1 MLLSNTTDTI
11 AAISS
16 PNGPAIRSIVRVSG
30 PDCWAVVSCVVKGI
44 PESQP
49 VTASSFQIEI
59 RELPGQPAIF
69 GRLQFWPEGR
79 SYTGQASVELHLEVP
94 NVLADKVLRRCVEA
108 GARLAEPGEFTFR
121 AYVKGRIDL
130 ARAEAVAGIFQ
141 ATTPEQLQ
149 VALGQLAGGLGQ
161 RIDRLRGRLL
171 DLTAWLE
178 ATLDFVEE
186 ADVDPISRNVVA
198 EELRGSAWELRR
210 LSEVESNRDRP
221 VSDRRIVLVGRP
233 NAGKS
238 HLFNALCGGSG
249 RALVSPVA
257 GTTRDYLEARADL
270 GLGRKVVFVDTA
282 GEYETAEPIDAQ
294 SQSLGRRERLLAD
307 LFLVCVPVDEPDA
320 DIGAFEAALPGNVPR
335 VIVRTKADLGGP
347 GDSGSNETIP
357 VSAAS
362 GLGLPELRQAIA
374 DRLDRL
380 EPEIDT
386 VVAGTRIRVGEALRS
401 AGKSLVQAAGT
412 MAASGGDE
420 LVAID
425 LRAAVEA
432 LDVVAGKDA
441 TEEVLDRIFSRFCI
455 GK

>member
-1 MLLSNTTDTI
+1 MMRLDTADTI

-16 PNGPAIRSIVRVSG
+16 PNGAAIRSIVRLSG
-30 PDCWAVVSCVVKGI
+30 PDCWPLVAGVVTGI

-49 VTASSFQIEI
+49 VTATSFPVET
-59 RELPGQPAIF
+59 REMPGQPVIF
-69 GRLQFWPEGR
+69 GRLQSWPEGR
-79 SYTGQASVELHLEVP
+79 SYTGQASIELHLDVP
-94 NVLADKVLRRCVEA
+94 NVIADSVLRRCVDA

-121 AYVKGRIDL
+121 AYAKGRIDL

-141 ATTPEQLQ
+141 ATSPEQLH

-161 RIDRLRGRLL
+161 RIERLRGRLL

-210 LSEVESNRDRP
+210 LSEVEAKRDRP
-221 VSDRRIVLVGRP
+221 VSNRRIVLVGRP

-238 HLFNALCGGSG
+238 YLFNALCGSSG

-257 GTTRDYLEARADL
+257 GTTRDYLEAQADL
-270 GLGRKVVFVDTA
+270 GPGRNVVFVDTA
-282 GEYETAEPIDAQ
+282 GEFETAEPIDAQ
-294 SQSLGRRERLLAD
+294 SQTLGRRERLLAD
-307 LFLVCVPVDEPDA
+307 LFLVCVPVDAAESEIAAFDA
-320 DIGAFEAALPGNVPR
+320 VLPTNVPR
-335 VIVRTKADLGGP
+335 IVVRTKADLCEKGVI
-347 GDSGSNETIP
+347 SQNEAIR
-357 VSAAS
+357 VSAAT
-362 GLGLPELRQAIA
+362 GLGLADLRRAMI

-386 VVAGTRIRVGEALRS
+386 VVAGTRVRAGEALRA
-401 AGKSLVQAAGT
+401 AGKSLAQAAET

-425 LRAAVEA
+425 LRAAVES
-432 LDVVAGKDA
+432 LDVVSGRDA
-441 TEEVLDRIFSRFCI
+441 TEEMLDRIFSRFCI

>member
-1 MLLSNTTDTI
+1 MLLLNTTDTI

-16 PNGPAIRSIVRVSG
+16 PNGAAIRSIVRLSG
-30 PDCWAVVSCVVKGI
+30 PDCWAVACRVVKGI
-44 PESQP
+44 PETQP
-49 VTASSFQIEI
+49 GSPASFVCETRAESTH
-59 RELPGQPAIF
+59 PAIF
-69 GRLQFWPEGR
+69 GRLQTWPAGR
-79 SYTGQASVELHLEVP
+79 SYTGQASVELHLDVP
-94 NVLADKVLRRCVEA
+94 NVLADGVLRRCVVA

-121 AYVKGRIDL
+121 AYAKGRIDL

-198 EELRGSAWELRR
+198 EELRGAAWELRR
-210 LSEVESNRDRP
+210 LSEVESKRDRP

-238 HLFNALCGGSG
+238 HLFNALCGVSG
-249 RALVSPVA
+249 RAIVSPVA
-257 GTTRDYLEARADL
+257 GTTRDYLEARAEL
-270 GLGRKVVFVDTA
+270 GAGRKVVIVDTA

-307 LFLVCVPVDEPDA
+307 LFLVCVPVDASDA
-320 DIGAFEAALPGNVPR
+320 DIAAFEAALPGNVPR
-335 VIVRTKADLGGP
+335 VVVRTKADLGEPDAAGE
-347 GDSGSNETIP
+347 SGAIR
-357 VSAAS
+357 VSAAT
-362 GLGLPELRQAIA
+362 GLGMTELRQAMA

-380 EPEIDT
+380 EPETDT
-386 VVAGTRIRVGEALRS
+386 VVAGTRVRVGEALRS
-401 AGKSLVQAAGT
+401 AGKSLAQAAGT

>member
-1 MLLSNTTDTI
+1 MIRVDTADTI

-16 PNGPAIRSIVRVSG
+16 PNGPALRSIVRLSG
-30 PDCWAVVSCVVKGI
+30 PDCWGVVSRVLKGA
-44 PESQP
+44 PDSQP
-49 VTASSFQIEI
+49 GAPASFGCVT
-59 RELPGQPAIF
+59 REESGSYAIP
-69 GRLQFWPEGR
+69 GRLQSWPAGR
-79 SYTGQASVELHLEVP
+79 SYTGQASVELHLDVP
-94 NVLADKVLRRCVEA
+94 NVLADRVLRQCVEA

-121 AYVKGRIDL
+121 AYAKGRIDL

-210 LSEVESNRDRP
+210 LSEVESKRDRT
-221 VSDRRIVLVGRP
+221 VSSRRIVLVGRP

-238 HLFNALCGGSG
+238 HLFNALCGATG

-257 GTTRDYLEARADL
+257 GTTRDYLEARAEL
-270 GLGRKVVFVDTA
+270 APGRSVIVVDTA
-282 GEYETAEPIDAQ
+282 GEYETAEPIDAR
-294 SQSLGRRERLLAD
+294 SQDLGRRERLLAD
-307 LFLVCVPVDEPDA
+307 LFLVCVPVDAAAAEVA
-320 DIGAFEAALPGNVPR
+320 AFEAVLPGNVPR

-347 GDSGSNETIP
+347 EAEERSASVR
-357 VSAAS
+357 VSAAT
-362 GLGLPELRQAIA
+362 GLGIAELRQALT
-374 DRLDRL
+374 DRLDGL

-386 VVAGTRIRVGEALRS
+386 VVAGTRVRVGEALRS
-401 AGKSLVQAAGT
+401 AGRSLAQAAET

>member
-1 MLLSNTTDTI
+1 MIRVDTADTI

-16 PNGPAIRSIVRVSG
+16 PNGPAIRSIVRLSG
-30 PDCWAVVSCVVKGI
+30 PNCWGVVTQVVKGL
-44 PESQP
+44 PDVQP
-49 VTASSFQIEI
+49 GFPSSFEFET
-59 RELPGQPAIF
+59 REDSGRYAIT
-69 GRLQFWPEGR
+69 GRLQCWPAGR
-79 SYTGQASVELHLEVP
+79 SYTGQESVELHLDVP
-94 NVLADKVLRRCVEA
+94 NVLADGVLRRCVEA

-121 AYVKGRIDL
+121 AYAKGRIDL

-161 RIDRLRGRLL
+161 RIERLRSRLL

-198 EELRGSAWELRR
+198 EELRGAAWELRR
-210 LSEVESNRDRP
+210 LSEVESKRDRP
-221 VSDRRIVLVGRP
+221 VSSRRIVLVGRP

-238 HLFNALCGGSG
+238 HLFNALCGATG

-257 GTTRDYLEARADL
+257 GTTRDYLEAMADL
-270 GLGRKVVFVDTA
+270 GPGRSVVVVDTA
-282 GEYETAEPIDAQ
+282 GEYETAEAIDAQ
-294 SQSLGRRERLLAD
+294 SQTLGRRERLLAD
-307 LFLVCVPVDEPDA
+307 LFLVCVPVDEPD
-320 DIGAFEAALPGNVPR
+320 DEVTTFEAILPGNVPR
-335 VIVRTKADLGGP
+335 IVVRTKADLREQGP
-347 GDSGSNETIP
+347 MIETETIR
-357 VSAAS
+357 VSAS
-362 GLGLPELRQAIA
+362 TGLGLADLRQWII

-386 VVAGTRIRVGEALRS
+386 VVAGTRVRVGEALRS
-401 AGKSLVQAAGT
+401 AGKFLAQAAET
-412 MAASGGDE
+412 MAAHGGDE

-441 TEEVLDRIFSRFCI
+441 TEEMLDRIFSRFCI